1 LTFVFAGDFAPQD
14 RHIVVPAAF
23 EGEVEMEL
31 RIGQKVAYPNQGVC
45 RVEELENKTVGGC
58 SISCYLLRVL
68 GDNSKILVPVSN
80 VDSVGIRP
88 VISKDEY
95 LRLMRSLESDFE
107 EVCIDWKIRSRQFQE
122 KLQTGDVFQAADVL
136 KKLTFLSHEKRLSFR
151 EQTMLEKAR
160 FLIVSEIVTADGGMS
175 DEIESRVRELVEC
188 ACTKH
193 YRKEKR
199 AAAVAAATVH

>member
-1 LTFVFAGDFAPQD
+1 
-14 RHIVVPAAF
+14 
-23 EGEVEMEL
+23 MEL

-45 RVEELENKTVGGC
+45 RVEELENKTLGEC

-88 VISKDEY
+88 VIDHDDY
-95 LRLMRSLESDFE
+95 RRLIRSLESDFE
-107 EVCIDWKIRSRQFQE
+107 EVCIDWKARSRQFQE

-160 FLIVSEIVTADGGMS
+160 FLIVSEIVIADGGSS
-175 DEIESRVRELVEC
+175 DEIDIKVRELVEC
-188 ACTKH
+188 ACGKH
-193 YRKEKR
+193 YKKELR
-199 AAAVAAATVH
+199 SAAAAAAVH